1 MRVVLY
7 GMLRFERRHVGV
19 AWPWLGLG
27 DPDAGSVLRFPKRL
41 LFDFLVIGVGIM
53 AIRAANAEYAAMSPP
68 ARALSTPAPHPTL
81 VLGGPSD
88 QPAEPVSLIE
98 ESFAGS
104 PLMIGAAWDGF
115 IGLAT
120 APPCAGKDQCPVAPK
135 TCRQVQAR
143 GPLPSF
149 VKEPAAIDRS
159 QKLRADRSNAGWQP
173 LYRTEILFDAQATEL
188 SPGNRRR
195 VEQTLREARGGATV
209 ILATRDD
216 GTRGEAARS
225 FQRAAAVWAAF
236 QGKAAL
242 LALDWKQPTVD
253 EPEPTSRVVSI
264 EVVAPCPN

>member
-7 GMLRFERRHVGV
+7 GMLRFEHRHVGV

-41 LFDFLVIGVGIM
+41 PFDLLAIYLGIM
-53 AIRAANAEYAAMSPP
+53 AISANPEYAAMAPP

-81 VLGGPSD
+81 VRGGPSD
-88 QPAEPVSLIE
+88 QPAEPISLIA

-120 APPCAGKDQCPVAPK
+120 APRPPVAPK

-209 ILATRDD
+209 ILATGDD

-253 EPEPTSRVVSI
+253 EPEPTSRVVRI